1 MKSNSVNTFHYL
13 AKVEFNST
21 MDWTSRSF
29 YIRTLSFFHSGI
41 WGKRCHCTFSSQKWK
56 KGQLQQSSNCINP
69 IHWQAYHQHC
79 LPHKQNWSG
88 QWSTQWLAG
97 VNKITIAVEWKNMSN
112 LINKIHL
119 TIYQTVKADKTT
131 DWNYCEVSIIATLAL
146 AQISAAPC
154 WIKQIFPVKFH
165 QFSDNSHQRN
175 NKKIEHW
182 IQHVWI
188 WIRHNCKT

>member
-13 AKVEFNST
+13 AKVEFNSI
-21 MDWTSRSF
+21 MDWTSHSF

-112 LINKIHL
+112 LINKKIHL

-131 DWNYCEVSIIATLAL
+131 SLKSSKSLKSLKDLVDWSSFTLL
-146 AQISAAPC
+146 YQRF
-154 WIKQIFPVKFH
+154 IFIFL
-165 QFSDNSHQRN
+165 SLRY
-175 NKKIEHW
+175 
-182 IQHVWI
+182 
-188 WIRHNCKT
+188 